1 MRDLLRIEITMIDL
15 KPIPYT
21 QIPLFEGISAEN
33 LNELLHCLHNFVR
46 EYKKG
51 EVIIIEEEN
60 IQNIGIVLFGTVH
73 MVKYDYWGKQTML
86 AYMGEGELF
95 GEVFAVQ
102 KMNNSH
108 VSFVAASDCQ
118 VLFLRAANIIHT
130 CQRSCPFH
138 HKLSENMFNLIGQKS
153 VKLMERIEVASKPT
167 LREKILSYLSMQAQK
182 SVGSKFEIPLNRTS
196 LADFL
201 DSNRSAMTRELFAM
215 KAEGIIDFE
224 KNVFTLK

>member
-1 MRDLLRIEITMIDL
+1 MIDT
-15 KPIPYT
+15 KPIPYS
-21 QIPLFEGISAEN
+21 QIPLFEGISTEN

-60 IQNIGIVLFGTVH
+60 IQNIGIVLCGMVH
-73 MVKYDYWGKQTML
+73 MLKYDYWGRQTML
-86 AYMGEGELF
+86 AYMSEGELF

-102 KMNNSH
+102 KMNNSQ
-108 VSFVAASDCQ
+108 VSFVAATDCQ

-130 CQRSCPFH
+130 CHRACPFH
-138 HKLSENMFNLIGQKS
+138 HKLSENMFNLLGQKS
-153 VKLMERIEVASKPT
+153 VKLMERIEVASKST

-182 SVGSKFEIPLNRTS
+182 AGSSKFEIPLNRS
-196 LADFL
+196 ALADYL

-215 KAEGIIDFE
+215 KDEGLIDFE
-224 KNVFTLK
+224 KNEFTLK

>member
-1 MRDLLRIEITMIDL
+1 MFDT
-15 KPIPYT
+15 KPITYT
-21 QIPLFEGISAEN
+21 QIPLFEGISTEN

-60 IQNIGIVLFGTVH
+60 IQNIGIVLCGTVH
-73 MVKYDYWGKQTML
+73 MLKYDYWGKQTML
-86 AYMGEGELF
+86 AYMSAGELF

-102 KMNNSH
+102 KMNNSQ

-130 CQRSCPFH
+130 CHRDCPFH
-138 HKLSENMFNLIGQKS
+138 HKLSENMFNLMGQKS
-153 VKLMERIEVASKPT
+153 VKLMERIEVASKST

-182 SVGSKFEIPLNRTS
+182 AGSSSFEIPLNRS
-196 LADFL
+196 ALADFL
-201 DSNRSAMTRELFAM
+201 DSNRSAMTRELSAM
-215 KAEGIIDFE
+215 KDEGLINFE
-224 KNVFTLK
+224 KNAFMLK